1 MCREKQG
8 SERKG
13 NRRSVQ
19 LGRLSGLRER
29 RSTTRLSLNI
39 ERINPVKSIEPP
51 RRGEA
56 RDEKRVGIGRLVR
69 IRRAIS
75 HYLLA
80 AAVLIAV
87 VRSMTEQPT
96 RISAIGTQILDE
108 ITLHFN

>member
-1 MCREKQG
+1 MPGKTG
-8 SERKG
+8 GRKNG

-19 LGRLSGLRER
+19 LGGLAGLRER
-29 RSTTRLSLNI
+29 RSTTRLSLSI
-39 ERINPVKSIEPP
+39 ERINPVKGIEPP
-51 RRGEA
+51 RGGEA

-80 AAVLIAV
+80 VLI
-87 VRSMTEQPT
+87 VRSMTEHPT

>member
-1 MCREKQG
+1 MPGKTG
-8 SERKG
+8 GGKNG

-19 LGRLSGLRER
+19 LGGLAGLRER
-29 RSTTRLSLNI
+29 RSTTRLSLSI
-39 ERINPVKSIEPP
+39 ERINPVKGIEPP
-51 RRGEA
+51 RGGEA

-69 IRRAIS
+69 IRGAIS

-80 AAVLIAV
+80 VLI
-87 VRSMTEQPT
+87 VRSMTEHPT

>member
-1 MCREKQG
+1 MPGKTG
-8 SERKG
+8 GGKNG
-13 NRRSVQ
+13 NRRLVQ
-19 LGRLSGLRER
+19 LGGLAGLRER
-29 RSTTRLSLNI
+29 RSTTRLSLSI
-39 ERINPVKSIEPP
+39 ERINPVKGIEPP
-51 RRGEA
+51 RGGEA

-80 AAVLIAV
+80 AAVLI
-87 VRSMTEQPT
+87 VRSMTEHPT